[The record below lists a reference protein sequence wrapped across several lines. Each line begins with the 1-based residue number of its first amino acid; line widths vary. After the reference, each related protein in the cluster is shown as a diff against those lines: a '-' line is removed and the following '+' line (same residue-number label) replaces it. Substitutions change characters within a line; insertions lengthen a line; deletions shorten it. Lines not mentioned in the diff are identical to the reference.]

1 MQAKII
7 YTVVFLLAF
16 ALTTGAMMFLNNKYE
31 NIFKFNFAPA
41 SQNRS
46 ILSQTKKDNSKQSDN
61 KQQPSD
67 NKGNENQ
74 NILSNDANA
83 DAANKNT
90 KAANN
95 SSAGLNPNS
104 SANSKQSPDNGKQS
118 SAAKNNDSKNSSNTA
133 AFEKKKLEP
142 AYIKWKKDMVK
153 TYDKMDPKSVAKIL
167 IKMNDNYARDIL
179 FSFKDK
185 KRAEIIET
193 ILTLSPEAATR
204 LTRTP

>member
-74 NILSNDANA
+74 NILSKGANA
-83 DAANKNT
+83 N
-90 KAANN
+90 AANN
-95 SSAGLNPNS
+95 SSAVLNPNS
-104 SANSKQSPDNGKQS
+104 SSNAKQAPDNGKQN
-118 SAAKNNDSKNSSNTA
+118 SAAKNNDSKNSNSTA

>member
-1 MQAKII
+1 
-7 YTVVFLLAF
+7 
-16 ALTTGAMMFLNNKYE
+16 MFLNNKYE

-46 ILSQTKKDNSKQSDN
+46 ILLQTKKDDSKQSDN
-61 KQQPSD
+61 SQQPSD
-67 NKGNENQ
+67 NNGNENK
-74 NILSNDANA
+74 NILSKGANA
-83 DAANKNT
+83 DAANKDS

-95 SSAGLNPNS
+95 SSAVLNPNS
-104 SANSKQSPDNGKQS
+104 SASGKQSPDNGKQS
-118 SAAKNNDSKNSSNTA
+118 SAAKNNDSKNSNNNA
-133 AFEKKKLEP
+133 AFEKKKMEP